1 MTVIEQVK
9 TLLGISDDLQ
19 DNLLKVIEKLTESHF
34 KAYTGKTDV
43 PDELTFI
50 IVEVIVKRF
59 NRLGAE
65 GMTSQGMEGLS
76 MSFSLNDFEDYSEVF
91 KRHYKSEFNA
101 GFKML

>member
-34 KAYTGKTDV
+34 RAYTNGDAI
-43 PDELTFI
+43 PYNLEFI

-76 MSFSLNDFEDYSEVF
+76 MSFSLNDFEDYSEVI
-91 KRHYKSEFNA
+91 KRHYKTEFSA